1 MTEYWVSQGKKWCDL
16 CKIFISNNPS
26 SIKNHELGQRHKDN
40 VTKRLAN
47 MREEKVAKDKEKKE
61 TARVLTQIE
70 EKASRSYQ
78 KDISTFQRGRDSND
92 NSLGAQTSS
101 EAIGSGS
108 TTSGEWEHDASSG
121 YQYNRSNGCYYDPNS
136 GFYYTDALGKWVP
149 KEEALAAAAK
159 LSSGPIQKKPSFTTM
174 SSTLKSHTDSKTQ
187 TRPVNPTRS
196 VNRPSSLAINK
207 RKRPD
212 AKSKVVSEEE
222 AAALKAREAARKR
235 VEEREKSSLGLY
247 KH

>member
-16 CKIFISNNPS
+16 CKIFITNSTS
-26 SIKNHELGQRHKDN
+26 SIRNHELGQRHKEN

-47 MREEKVAKDKEKKE
+47 MRDEKIAKDKEKKE

-78 KDISTFQRGRDSND
+78 KDVSAFQKAKDSGASLLCAAT
-92 NSLGAQTSS
+92 NSEGT
-101 EAIGSGS
+101 
-108 TTSGEWEHDASSG
+108 EWEHDTSSG
-121 YQYNRSNGCYYDPNS
+121 YYYCKSNGCYYDPNS
-136 GFYYTDALGKWVP
+136 GFYYTDTLGKWVTQ
-149 KEEALAAAAK
+149 EEAFAAAAK
-159 LSSGPIQKKPSFTTM
+159 HSSGSIQKKPMFATPSLTSKSLNDSKSQR
-174 SSTLKSHTDSKTQ
+174 SST
-187 TRPVNPTRS
+187 NPTRS
-196 VNRPSSLAINK
+196 VNKPSSLAINK

-212 AKSKVVSEEE
+212 NKPKIVSEEE

>member
-26 SIKNHELGQRHKDN
+26 SIKNHELGQKHKDN
-40 VTKRLAN
+40 VTKRLSN

-78 KDISTFQRGRDSND
+78 KDITTFQKARDNNA
-92 NSLGAQTSS
+92 NSLSAQTSS
-101 EAIGSGS
+101 EGIGDGS
-108 TTSGEWEHDASSG
+108 TMSGEWEHDTSSG
-121 YQYNRSNGCYYDPNS
+121 YYYNQTNGCYYDPNS
-136 GFYYTDALGKWVP
+136 GFYYTDALGKWVTLN
-149 KEEALAAAAK
+149 EALAATPK
-159 LSSGPIQKKPSFTTM
+159 LPYGPIQKKPNFAT
-174 SSTLKSHTDSKTQ
+174 SSLTSRSQPESKTQ
-187 TRPVNPTRS
+187 PSTQS
-196 VNRPSSLAINK
+196 ANRPSSLYINK

-212 AKSKVVSEEE
+212 SKPKVVSEEE

-235 VEEREKSSLGLY
+235 VQEREKSSLGLY

>member
-78 KDISTFQRGRDSND
+78 KDISTFQKGRDSNA

-159 LSSGPIQKKPSFTTM
+159 LSSGPIQKKPSFTTP
-174 SSTLKSHTDSKTQ
+174 SLTSKSQTDSNSQ
-187 TRPVNPTRS
+187 RPSVNPTRS
-196 VNRPSSLAINK
+196 VNRPSSLAVNK

-222 AAALKAREAARKR
+222 AAALKAREAAKKR
-235 VEEREKSSLGLY
+235 VEEREKSLLGLY

>member
-1 MTEYWVSQGKKWCDL
+1 
-16 CKIFISNNPS
+16 
-26 SIKNHELGQRHKDN
+26 
-40 VTKRLAN
+40 

-78 KDISTFQRGRDSND
+78 KDISTFQKGRDSNA
-92 NSLGAQTSS
+92 NSLGAETSS

-149 KEEALAAAAK
+149 KQEALAAAK
-159 LSSGPIQKKPSFTTM
+159 LTSGPIQKKPSFTTP
-174 SSTLKSHTDSKTQ
+174 SLTSKTQ
-187 TRPVNPTRS
+187 TDSANPTRS